1 MGGGG
6 GGMTS
11 EQRFYQQ
18 KQLELQEKS
27 LEQAKLSVVEPV
39 KSAETAMT
47 GAADTTVRAAQLRR
61 GIASTFN
68 RPTAF
73 AATGGNTSGSA
84 TKLGD

>member
-11 EQRFYQQ
+11 EQRRFQE
-18 KQLELQEKS
+18 KQMELQEKS
-27 LEQAKLSVVEPV
+27 LEMSKLSIVEPV
-39 KSAETAMT
+39 KSVDSKMIS
-47 GAADTTVRAAQLRR
+47 AADETVRAAQLRR